1 MQKKLKMIVI
11 VSIMHALRSICIYS
25 ILRLCLKMKRVQR
38 RKYISGF
45 IAMYIPFNKMGVG
58 LDYLANNQQISHYVR
73 YLVNKSELKYLNRLT
88 HLFVAKENLIVV
100 VFIIGC

>member
-1 MQKKLKMIVI
+1 
-11 VSIMHALRSICIYS
+11 
-25 ILRLCLKMKRVQR
+25 
-38 RKYISGF
+38 
-45 IAMYIPFNKMGVG
+45 MGVG